1 MKTAFVNQ
9 DGVLVSFG
17 YMAADGDNLPIE
29 VGEDFD
35 HTPGEWKYS
44 NDEWIP
50 YVDPVATAAA
60 NAATRDGLLRVAA
73 VRIAPLQ
80 DAADLDVAT
89 AAETAA
95 LKAWKTYRVALNRV
109 DVTAHPA
116 VWPAAPAA

>member
-29 VGEDFD
+29 VDEDFD
-35 HTPGEWKYS
+35 HVPGEWKYVD
-44 NDEWIP
+44 DEWIP

-60 NAATRDGLLRVAA
+60 NAAMRDGLLRVAA

-95 LKAWKTYRVALNRV
+95 LKAWKTYRIALNRV

-116 VWPAAPAA
+116 VWPTAPTA